1 MNNLPSLTTIHA
13 QLGNGIHFPSH
24 IASKFPFTMKNRYL
38 NIKNDKTLEKQNKK
52 KWKII
57 QIMPKMILP
66 FLFEPSKLLFQP
78 MVQILGNHKKYL
90 MKMMEIIQHQYH

>member
-52 KWKII
+52 K
-57 QIMPKMILP
+57 
-66 FLFEPSKLLFQP
+66 
-78 MVQILGNHKKYL
+78 
-90 MKMMEIIQHQYH
+90 MENYSNNA